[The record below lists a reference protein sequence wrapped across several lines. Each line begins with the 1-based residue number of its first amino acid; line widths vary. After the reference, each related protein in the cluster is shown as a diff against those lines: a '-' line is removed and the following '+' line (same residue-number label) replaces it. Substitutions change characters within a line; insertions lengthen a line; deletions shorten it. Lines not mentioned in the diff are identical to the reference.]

1 MRRCIATSLLVM
13 FVPLSEAAA
22 QETLDEVTVE
32 GARYYSKV
40 TLGKMPVSPRQMPNS
55 VSVITEQRIQD
66 QNLTTVAAALA
77 NVTGVTAIPNDTS
90 QSQFRSRGYALSV
103 MYDGLPTYSSLG
115 GYHQFDLVV
124 YDRVEVLRGPVG
136 LLQGSSEP
144 GGTVNL
150 VRKRGRD
157 QLGLITTLSA
167 GRWDDYR
174 AVLDVTGPINLSR
187 KLRGRVVASY
197 DDSDAFTDWTHSAQD
212 MVYGTLDWD
221 LTDATTVSVSA
232 VEQERR
238 TSSTYSGLPAWE
250 SGAQMRLPRSTNP
263 TPGWNRDSTDTREY
277 SVELVHRFTDTWH
290 LTLRSSRRDQ
300 DQFFHDA
307 FAYSGV
313 DDVDYMVDYARREYD
328 YEFRRRAA
336 DIFISGAI
344 ALFGREHAFF
354 AGYNYDSFD
363 SRFAG
368 VSFMADQD
376 LVRVRFD
383 QRQSV
388 SDFSAA
394 YDQGGTTET
403 RQSGFYAQARLSLTD
418 ALTAIGGA
426 RLGDFNVRS
435 RSLPPDNATAWRQGN
450 VVDDELT
457 PYGAIIYDLRPWL
470 TVYGS
475 YANTFVSQSTLRRVD
490 GSSLD
495 PRTGRQIE
503 VGAKAEFLEGK
514 LTASLAA
521 FNLRDQNRSLP
532 DLANPGFFITAG
544 EVESKGWEVEITGSP
559 GAGLELQAGYARLD
573 TEYLTALP
581 AQRGQPFSV
590 FEPKHSWRLWAVRRF
605 DLAGLTLGVGCNGQ
619 SDIAFDTARRQGG
632 HAVVNAMAAYRITP
646 HWSLTFNAS
655 NVLDKI
661 YYSRLGGT
669 NTYNTYAEPRSYSLT
684 VRYSAP

>member
-1 MRRCIATSLLVM
+1 ML
-13 FVPLSEAAA
+13 VPLSEATA

-40 TLGKMPVSPRQMPNS
+40 TLGKTPVSQRQMPSS

-115 GYHQFDLVV
+115 GYHQFDLAM

-157 QLGLITTLSA
+157 RLGIAAALSA

-174 AVLDVTGPINLSR
+174 AVLDVTGPINVSR
-187 KLRGRVVASY
+187 NLRGRVVASY
-197 DDSDAFTDWTHSAQD
+197 DDSEAFTDWTHSAQD

-221 LTDATTVSVSA
+221 VTDKTTVSVAA
-232 VEQERR
+232 VKQERR

-277 SVELVHRFTDTWH
+277 SVELVRHFTDAWN
-290 LTLRSSRRDQ
+290 LTIRGSRRDQ
-300 DQFFHDA
+300 DLFFHDA

-313 DDVDYMVDYARREYD
+313 DDVDYMVDYARREYG
-328 YEFRRRAA
+328 YEYRRRAA
-336 DIFISGAI
+336 DIFLTGAI
-344 ALFGREHAFF
+344 QFFGRTHAFF
-354 AGYNYDSFD
+354 AGYNYDGFD

-368 VSFMADQD
+368 VSFTTPREI
-376 LVRVRFD
+376 VRVRFD
-383 QRQSV
+383 QRGLL

-394 YDQGGTTET
+394 YDEGGTTET
-403 RQSGFYAQARLSLTD
+403 RQSGFYAQARISLTD

-426 RLGDFNVRS
+426 RFGDFNVRS
-435 RSLPPDNATAWRQGN
+435 RTLPPADATAWRQGN
-450 VVDDELT
+450 DVDDELT
-457 PYGAIIYDLRPWL
+457 PYGAIHYDVRPWL
-470 TVYGS
+470 SMYGS

-490 GSSLD
+490 GSALE
-495 PRTGRQIE
+495 PRTGRQFE
-503 VGAKAEFLEGK
+503 VGTKAEFLERR

-532 DLANPGFFITAG
+532 DVANPGFFITAG
-544 EVESKGWEVEITGSP
+544 EVESKGWEVEVSGSP
-559 GAGLELQAGYARLD
+559 GAGFELQAGYARLD
-573 TEYLTALP
+573 TKYLTALP
-581 AQRGQPFSV
+581 AQQGQPFSV

-605 DLAGLTLGVGCNGQ
+605 DLAGLTFGVGCNGQ
-619 SDIAFDTARRQGG
+619 SDIAFDAARRQGG
-632 HAVVNAMAAYRITP
+632 YAVVNAMAAYRINP
-646 HWSLTFNAS
+646 HWSLSFNAS
-655 NVLDKI
+655 NVFDKNH
-661 YYSRLGGT
+661 YSRLGGT
-669 NTYNTYAEPRSYSLT
+669 NTYNTYGEPRSYSLT
-684 VRYSAP
+684 IRYSPTATLPPRL